1 MQLDE
6 PFREELNNPR
16 AYTSLKIAHFLEFSE
31 SSSKTP
37 FLSCT
42 VICVI
47 LDHKTWSGSSQRN
60 APLISDPKSDGIFD
74 PWSRERGVDPTG
86 LFIYYCPSLSI
97 SSYDLNTKPILTT
110 FGPSWNCLQ
119 LLSLQK
125 KVWDIDQMK
134 PLSATVVLS
143 LFTPSFR
150 RSTASSGS
158 L

>member
-1 MQLDE
+1 M
-6 PFREELNNPR
+6 
-16 AYTSLKIAHFLEFSE
+16 AHFLEFSE

-47 LDHKTWSGSSQRN
+47 LDHKSWSGSSQRN

-110 FGPSWNCLQ
+110 FGPRWNCLQ

-125 KVWDIDQMK
+125 KSVGYWSNEAFKCYCGSFFIHSE
-134 PLSATVVLS
+134 LSPFYGIIRES
-143 LFTPSFR
+143 LKYKVPFCILLFYNYPKH
-150 RSTASSGS
+150 
-158 L
+158 

>member
-47 LDHKTWSGSSQRN
+47 LDHKSWSGSSQRN

-86 LFIYYCPSLSI
+86 LFIYYYPSLSI

-110 FGPSWNCLQ
+110 FGPRWNCLQ

-134 PLSATVVLS
+134 PLSASVVLS